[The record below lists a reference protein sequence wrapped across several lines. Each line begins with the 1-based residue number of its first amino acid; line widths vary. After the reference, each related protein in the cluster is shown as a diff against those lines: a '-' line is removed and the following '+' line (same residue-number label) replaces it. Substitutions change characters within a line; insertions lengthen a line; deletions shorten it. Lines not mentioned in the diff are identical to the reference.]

1 MRLRLHIAYEGTEYC
16 GWQIQPDEPTV
27 EGELLKAAATILDTS
42 PDDIRM
48 QGASRTDSGVHAEGQ
63 VAHLDCDPGGRR
75 LWEMVRGLN
84 GLTADD
90 IGVQRVEEAPEGFD
104 ARFSSAG
111 KRYRYRIWNHRFE
124 HPLRHRHLW
133 RVGRSLDIGRMKL
146 AASKLEGDHDFEAFR
161 TADCD
166 SESTRRIM
174 HRVDVE
180 ADGPEISV
188 IVEGNAFLK
197 YMVRVMVGTLVDI
210 AAESLPEG
218 TVERMFETGERGEG
232 GITAPSKGLTL
243 EEVFY
248 PDHPWRG
255 EAPEIGGAPLSAPW
269 L

>member
-1 MRLRLHIAYEGTEYC
+1 VRLRLHIAYEGTDYC

-27 EGELLKAAATILDTS
+27 EGELLRAAATILDTS
-42 PDDIRM
+42 PDSIQM

-63 VAHLDCDPGGRR
+63 VAHLDCKLGGRR
-75 LWEMVRGLN
+75 LWEMVRGFN

-90 IGVQRVEEAPEGFD
+90 IGVQRVEEAPDDFD
-104 ARFSSAG
+104 ARFHSQG

-124 HPLRHRHLW
+124 HPLRHRRLW
-133 RVGRSLDIGRMKL
+133 RVGRSLDRQRMKR
-146 AASKLEGDHDFEAFR
+146 AAAKLEGDHDFEAFR

-174 HRVDVE
+174 HRVEVQS
-180 ADGPEISV
+180 DGPEIAV
-188 IVEGNAFLK
+188 VVEGNAFLK

-210 AAESLPEG
+210 AAGSLEEG
-218 TVERMFETGERGEG
+218 TIDRMFQTGERGEG
-232 GITAPSKGLTL
+232 GITAPAKGLTL

-255 EAPEIGGAPLSAPW
+255 EPPRIGGDPLSAPW